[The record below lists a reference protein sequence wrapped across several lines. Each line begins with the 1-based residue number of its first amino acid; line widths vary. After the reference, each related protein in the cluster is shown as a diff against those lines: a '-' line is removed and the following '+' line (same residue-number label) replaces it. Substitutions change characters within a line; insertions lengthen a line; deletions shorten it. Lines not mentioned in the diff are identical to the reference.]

1 LATSADDRQREARID
16 AQLASTLSK
25 TEVMVLNFYQEG
37 CLSRRRG
44 QKLLN
49 MLRHPQFRVE
59 DVQSAS
65 IVQLLRRLERPF
77 KESKLTE
84 YNLWKPGDGNQKLVL
99 VVRDY
104 LEVFR
109 EIMREP
115 RWKDQFD
122 LVARAIFDHRGKR
135 LIGTPCSALNWERI
149 QKMLGFDV
157 AVGLAQMYFDGTF
170 MGATVGVETG
180 YVGSLNLSAAA
191 KSQHAAVKLY
201 ALLPTY
207 DKDAAAKHLS
217 PQQIK
222 KREMDVHQACIG
234 VIVRDLN
241 KYSDKGGE
249 QPILCPD
256 GKVYSMLVIMLA
268 LALDHEAT
276 EQHCLKAANGC
287 LSCDCPEQEFAS
299 WTRRSG
305 APKLVENV
313 VMKIKEASAE
323 LLNKDGTIRD
333 GCIGRVHDWEKANRI
348 KLHYNNWFDVRTRFS
363 FVLCGDETLIFR
375 YLCAVLHSRRAI
387 PVVYE
392 LCVVFHAYGH
402 FRPVW

>member
-1 LATSADDRQREARID
+1 
-16 AQLASTLSK
+16 
-25 TEVMVLNFYQEG
+25 
-37 CLSRRRG
+37 
-44 QKLLN
+44 
-49 MLRHPQFRVE
+49 
-59 DVQSAS
+59 
-65 IVQLLRRLERPF
+65 
-77 KESKLTE
+77 
-84 YNLWKPGDGNQKLVL
+84 
-99 VVRDY
+99 
-104 LEVFR
+104 
-109 EIMREP
+109 
-115 RWKDQFD
+115 
-122 LVARAIFDHRGKR
+122 
-135 LIGTPCSALNWERI
+135 
-149 QKMLGFDV
+149 
-157 AVGLAQMYFDGTF
+157 MYFDGTF
-170 MGATVGVETG
+170 MGSTVGVETG

-363 FVLCGDETLIFR
+363 FVL
-375 YLCAVLHSRRAI
+375 
-387 PVVYE
+387 
-392 LCVVFHAYGH
+392 
-402 FRPVW
+402 W